1 MPSGGARNRSG
12 PAKDPDAL
20 RRDRPSDKA
29 GWITLPAGRTDPA
42 PDWPLPTP
50 ATYEELQ
57 VWEHEWTR
65 PQATRWE
72 ALNLEVNVAIY
83 VRRLVEVQQPGATAG
98 LGTLVRQLQ
107 DDLGLSITGLRVNGW
122 TIANSDPAPAVTAPT
137 PRAGK
142 ASTGSARDRI
152 KIVSSPAPDPTD

>member
-1 MPSGGARNRSG
+1 MPSGGTRSRSG

-50 ATYEELQ
+50 ATDEEQQ

-122 TIANSDPAPAVTAPT
+122 TISNSDPAPEPTVPT

-142 ASTGSARDRI
+142 ASTGSARDRF
-152 KIVSSPAPDPTD
+152 KIVPPPADPED